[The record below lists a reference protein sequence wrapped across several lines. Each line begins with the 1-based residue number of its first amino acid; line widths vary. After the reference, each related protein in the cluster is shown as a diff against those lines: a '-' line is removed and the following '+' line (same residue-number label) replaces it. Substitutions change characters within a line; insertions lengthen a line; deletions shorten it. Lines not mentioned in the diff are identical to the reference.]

1 MSTNPRFQVGD
12 IVEFDAPADYS
23 GGAPREPFAIQSL
36 PMKRGKIYR
45 YHYQG
50 WEYPETCLR
59 LVEATASGSVDVD
72 IGELL

>member
-50 WEYPETCLR
+50 W
-59 LVEATASGSVDVD
+59 
-72 IGELL
+72 